1 MTSTFTGGS
10 AFRARLYD
18 RICVLEEK
26 RGLLGWRRQLV
37 GGLSGDVIELG
48 AGTGLNLA
56 HYPADARVFA
66 SDRDPVMLERAIDR
80 GRDAAA
86 DVSLFVADAQG
97 RIPLSDHSVSLVVSG
112 LVMCSIPKP
121 AVALEEIARILRP
134 GGTFRFMEHVRAA
147 EGSFRGKFQDAVNP
161 LWRRISG
168 GCNCNRRTV
177 SVVEGA
183 GFEVRSLQPF
193 KLGPSHVAPHVLVEA
208 VLR

>member
-18 RICVLEEK
+18 RICSFEEK

-37 GGLSGDVIELG
+37 GGLSGDVVELG
-48 AGTGLNLA
+48 AGTGLNLV
-56 HYPADARVFA
+56 HYPADAHVLA
-66 SDRDPVMLERAIDR
+66 SDRDPVMLARAIER

-86 DVSLFVADAQG
+86 EVTLFVADAQG
-97 RIPLSDHSVSLVVSG
+97 RIPLKDDSTDLVVSG

-121 AVALEEIARILRP
+121 EVALEEVARILRP

-147 EGSFRGKFQDAVNP
+147 DGTFRGRFQDAINP
-161 LWRRISG
+161 VWRRISG

-177 SVVEGA
+177 ETVEGA
-183 GFEVRSLQPF
+183 GFEIRAHQPF